1 MRDSSSDGKLVRDGK
16 KNRDR
21 MKFYGQ
27 AGNGAQRTADL
38 DFRINRLYGIT
49 EEDKKKGLRH
59 LKCLVRKK
67 FRELAKLYHPDS
79 NISPGSRNGWAGKR
93 ELVGAAFNE
102 LKRTRDHICGL
113 KVMPVTLDNLESVLE
128 VTKGYKSTDDV
139 WLPWE

>member
-59 LKCLVRKK
+59 LKWLVKKK

-79 NISPGSRNGWAGKR
+79 TIPRSSNGWAGKR

-102 LKRTRDHICGL
+102 LKRTRDHICSL
-113 KVMPVTLDNLESVLE
+113 KVMPVTLDNLESILE